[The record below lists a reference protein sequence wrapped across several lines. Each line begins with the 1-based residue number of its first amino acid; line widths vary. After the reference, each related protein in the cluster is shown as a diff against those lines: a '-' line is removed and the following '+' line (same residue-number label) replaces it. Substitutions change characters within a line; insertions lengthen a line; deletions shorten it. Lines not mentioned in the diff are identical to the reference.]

1 MSNSKEKFSKIYDQ
15 HIDKI
20 YRFIFVKVNSQ
31 EIAEDLTSETFL
43 KGWRSFQNPRDI
55 ENPSAFLYKIARN
68 LVIDHYRQKA
78 KKNTVRVEDFNIIDT
93 RSNLEENAILASDL
107 NVVMRAIGGLK
118 NNYQT
123 VIIWRY
129 LDDLSISEM
138 AEMLQKSEEATRV
151 MIHRA
156 MKELRKHLA

>member
-1 MSNSKEKFSKIYDQ
+1 MPNPKKEFSKIYDQ
-15 HIDKI
+15 NIDKI

-43 KGWRSFQNPRDI
+43 KGWKSFQNPRDI
-55 ENPSAFLYKIARN
+55 ENPLAFLYKIARN

-78 KKNTVRVEDFNIIDT
+78 QKNTVRAEDFNIIDT
-93 RSNLEENAILASDL
+93 RSNLEENAILTSDL
-107 NVVMRAIGGLK
+107 NVVMRAMENLK
-118 NNYQT
+118 DDYQT
-123 VIIWRY
+123 VIVFRY

-138 AEMLQKSEEATRV
+138 AEMLQKSKEATRV

-156 MKELRKHLA
+156 LKELKKQLA

>member
-1 MSNSKEKFSKIYDQ
+1 MPNPKEKFSKIYDQ

-20 YRFIFVKVNSQ
+20 YRFIFLKVSSQ

-78 KKNTVRVEDFNIIDT
+78 QKSTVRVEDFNIIDAK
-93 RSNLEENAILASDL
+93 SNLEENAILTSDL
-107 NVVMRAIGGLK
+107 NVVMKAVGNLK
-118 NNYQT
+118 DNYQT
-123 VIIWRY
+123 VIVWRY

-138 AEMLQKSEEATRV
+138 AEMLQKSEQATRV

-156 MKELRKHLA
+156 MKNLRRQLA

>member
-1 MSNSKEKFSKIYDQ
+1 MPNPKEEFSKIYDQ

-20 YRFIFVKVNSQ
+20 YRFIFLKVNSQ

-43 KGWRSFQNPRDI
+43 KGWKSFQNPQDI

-78 KKNTVRVEDFNIIDT
+78 QKNTVKVEDFNIIDT
-93 RSNLEENAILASDL
+93 RSNLEENAILTSDL
-107 NVVMRAIGGLK
+107 NVTMKAMENLK
-118 NNYQT
+118 DDYQT
-123 VIIWRY
+123 VIVWRY

-156 MKELRKHLA
+156 IKKLRKHLA